1 MENGNLAEA
10 QLRALIDV
18 AAAAAGAHR
27 LEDVL
32 ELAAE
37 RALAALGAASLSISR
52 WDMDAGLVRT
62 LVNVGELGPG
72 EERFPENETYS
83 VEDYPSVITVIRD
96 GQPSFSAVDDPD
108 ADSSMRELLQRL
120 GKESSLAVPMI
131 LDGKPW
137 GELEV
142 MTAPGR
148 PRVAPE
154 DVDFLRAIADQLV
167 GAIHRAEL
175 FAQIEALAYT
185 DSLTGVA
192 SRRAVEKALEEAC
205 AAPAG
210 PGMPALVLCD
220 IDNLKQVNDAG
231 GHEAG
236 DRALCAAA
244 DAMVAASVPFDD
256 AVVGR
261 FGGDEFCVLLP
272 SGTAEEA
279 RAVALDAVRR
289 LDAAGGERISCGVS
303 ARTEE
308 LTGPADLLRAADEAQ
323 YRAKRARDD
332 VDVVVA
338 GDPDEAAAPQ
348 GRDRAYRAGDPD
360 VALARELLDLLD
372 DLNGAPADERL
383 ARLRARLER
392 DA

>member
-1 MENGNLAEA
+1 MENGNLADA

-18 AAAAAGAHR
+18 AAAAAGAHT

-52 WDMDAGLVRT
+52 WEPERGLMRT

-72 EERFPENETYS
+72 EERFPENETYT
-83 VEDYPSVITVIRD
+83 VRDYPSIVTVMDQGR
-96 GQPSFSAVDDPD
+96 PYVATVDDPGSD
-108 ADSSMRELLQRL
+108 PAMRDLLERL

-131 LDGKPW
+131 LEGHPW

-148 PRVAPE
+148 PRVKAD
-154 DVDFLRAIADQLV
+154 DVQFLLAIGNQLV

-185 DSLTGVA
+185 DALTGVG
-192 SRRAVEKALEEAC
+192 SRRAVENALEKAC

-244 DAMVAASVPFDD
+244 DALVAAAARHED

-272 SGTAEEA
+272 TGTADDA
-279 RAVALDAVRR
+279 HRLALDVARR
-289 LDAAGGERISCGVS
+289 LAARGEAISCGVA
-303 ARTEE
+303 ARTDE
-308 LTGPADLLRAADEAQ
+308 LGTPVELLRAADEAQ
-323 YRAKRARDD
+323 YRAKRGGDEL
-332 VDVVVA
+332 VVVA
-338 GDPDEAAAPQ
+338 SEVPDEPPARQ
-348 GRDRAYRAGDPD
+348 GHDRAYRAGDSD
-360 VALARELLDLLD
+360 AALARELLELLER
-372 DLNGAPADERL
+372 NNASADVQL
-383 ARLRARLER
+383 ARIRTRLER